1 MTVSVARVVLITGAG
16 SGIGAAT
23 ARRLATKDTAL
34 VIHTRANVDGLDEVA
49 RYSRDRGAVVVTT
62 TGDLKEP
69 DLSRELVAR
78 ARSEFGRIDQ
88 IVSNAG
94 LARRAEFGDL
104 READLMADIELIGA
118 AFFRL
123 IDAAL
128 PDLHASDWGRVVAV
142 SSFVAHTFGAN
153 GTVFPATAFAKSGLE
168 GLAKALAWQLAPTGT
183 TVNCV
188 VPGYTRKDPSGHAAL
203 DSAAWETARRATPM
217 QKLGEPADVAAAIA
231 FLLSREAG
239 HVTGQTLHIDGGL
252 SLL

>member
-1 MTVSVARVVLITGAG
+1 MSSIERVVLVTGAG

-23 ARRLATKDTAL
+23 ARHIAAPDTAL
-34 VIHTRANVDGLDEVA
+34 VIHTRKNAEGLDKVA
-49 RYSRDRGAVVVTT
+49 ETSRQKGASVVTV
-62 TGDLKEP
+62 TGDLAAP
-69 DLSRELVAR
+69 PAAGDLVEL
-78 ARSEFGRIDQ
+78 ARSKFGRLDQ

-94 LARRAEFGDL
+94 SARRAQFGTLTEAQL
-104 READLMADIELIGA
+104 RADTDLIGI

-123 IDAAL
+123 VSAAL
-128 PDLHASDWGRVVAV
+128 PDLTASPWGRVIAV

-153 GTVFPATAFAKSGLE
+153 GTVFPATAFGKAGLE
-168 GLAKALAWQLAPTGT
+168 GLAKALAWQLATSGT

-203 DSAAWETARRATPM
+203 DPAAWETARLATPM
-217 QKLGEPADVAAAIA
+217 RKLGEPTDVAAAIS

>member
-1 MTVSVARVVLITGAG
+1 MPSIERVVLVTGAG

-23 ARRLATKDTAL
+23 ALRVAASDTAL
-34 VIHTRANVDGLDEVA
+34 VIHTRKNAEGLAKVA
-49 RYSRDRGAVVVTT
+49 SDCRHKGASVETAT
-62 TGDLKEP
+62 SDLADP
-69 DLSRELVAR
+69 DTAGELVAL
-78 ARSEFGRIDQ
+78 ARSKFGRVDQ

-94 LARRAEFGDL
+94 SARRAQFGALTEAEL
-104 READLMADIELIGA
+104 RADTDLIGM

-123 IDAAL
+123 VNGAL
-128 PDLHASDWGRVVAV
+128 PNLTASAWGRVIAV
-142 SSFVAHTFGAN
+142 SSFAAHTFGAN
-153 GTVFPATAFAKSGLE
+153 GTIFPATAFGKAGLE
-168 GLAKALAWQLAPTGT
+168 GLAKALAWQLAPSGT

-203 DSAAWETARRATPM
+203 NPDAWETARLATPM

>member
-1 MTVSVARVVLITGAG
+1 MPSIERVVLITGAG

-23 ARRLATKDTAL
+23 ARWIAGPDTAL
-34 VIHTRANVDGLDEVA
+34 VIHTRQNAEGLDKVA
-49 RYSRDRGAVVVTT
+49 GECRQKGASVETA
-62 TGDLKEP
+62 TGDLTAPEAAG
-69 DLSRELVAR
+69 DLVAL
-78 ARSEFGRIDQ
+78 AQSKFGRVDQ

-94 LARRAEFGDL
+94 SARRAQFGALTEAEL
-104 READLMADIELIGA
+104 RADTDLIGM

-123 IDAAL
+123 VNAAL
-128 PDLHASDWGRVVAV
+128 PDLTASAWGRVIAV

-153 GTVFPATAFAKSGLE
+153 GTIFPATAFGKAGLE
-168 GLAKALAWQLAPTGT
+168 GLAKALAWQLAPSGA

-203 DSAAWETARRATPM
+203 NPGAWETARLATPM
-217 QKLGEPADVAAAIA
+217 QKLGEPTDVAAAIA

-239 HVTGQTLHIDGGL
+239 HVTGQILHIDGGL